1 MTDKAKRR
9 YDSARR
15 RAAAGDL
22 RLRVLDAAKR
32 LFAQHG
38 IDRVTV
44 QTIAAAADV
53 AAPTVYALF
62 QSKAGLLKAIM
73 EGTFF
78 GDDYAALA
86 ARTKTTDDPR
96 KLLRITASISR
107 VIFDT
112 EKAEI
117 GLIRGASAFSAEL
130 RQVESELDRVRYK
143 LQERR
148 ARLLVAK
155 YRASRA
161 LGLATVRDILWLFT
175 GRDIYRMC
183 VVERG
188 WSSDKYEE
196 WLGDTLIQLLT
207 GSQR

>member
-44 QTIAAAADV
+44 QTIAAAGDV